1 MKTLAFASRNAKELQ
16 RDVLTSIFGI
26 AFPIVLLVLLSVI
39 NSSIPKEAHMTLFE
53 IKNLTGGIG
62 AFGLVFLSLFSAL
75 LVSKD
80 RCTAFIIRL
89 YASPLKPSGYIL
101 GYTVPLI
108 PMAVLQTLVTSL
120 SALIFGLSFSA
131 NILLAAVVSIVPAFL
146 YISIGLLCG
155 TAFSDKMVGMVGI
168 ICGAVLTNLSAWL
181 SNIWF
186 DISLVGGAFQKIAE
200 FLPFIHCVNALRTAL
215 EGNYSQ
221 IIPELLWV
229 FGYAAVIFACAVL
242 LFNRRMKQDK

>member
-1 MKTLAFASRNAKELQ
+1 M
-16 RDVLTSIFGI
+16 
-26 AFPIVLLVLLSVI
+26 
-39 NSSIPKEAHMTLFE
+39 
-53 IKNLTGGIG
+53 
-62 AFGLVFLSLFSAL
+62 
-75 LVSKD
+75 
-80 RCTAFIIRL
+80 
-89 YASPLKPSGYIL
+89 
-101 GYTVPLI
+101 
-108 PMAVLQTLVTSL
+108 
-120 SALIFGLSFSA
+120 
-131 NILLAAVVSIVPAFL
+131 LAAVVSIVPAFL

-155 TAFSDKMVGMVGI
+155 TAFSDKMVGI

-200 FLPFIHCVNALRTAL
+200 FLPFIHCVNALRAAL

-221 IIPELLWV
+221 IIPELFWV

>member
-39 NSSIPKEAHMTLFE
+39 NSSIPQEAHMTLFE
-53 IKNLTGGIG
+53 IKNLTGGIS

-108 PMAVLQTLVTSL
+108 PMALLQTLVTCMF
-120 SALIFGLSFSA
+120 ALIFGLSFSA
-131 NILLAAVVSIVPAFL
+131 NIFMSLLPIPISVKVTLQSDACVQLSDLQKMPLTVSAKK
-146 YISIGLLCG
+146 
-155 TAFSDKMVGMVGI
+155 TKKD
-168 ICGAVLTNLSAWL
+168 WL
-181 SNIWF
+181 NI
-186 DISLVGGAFQKIAE
+186 
-200 FLPFIHCVNALRTAL
+200 
-215 EGNYSQ
+215 
-221 IIPELLWV
+221 
-229 FGYAAVIFACAVL
+229 
-242 LFNRRMKQDK
+242 

>member
-1 MKTLAFASRNAKELQ
+1 M
-16 RDVLTSIFGI
+16 
-26 AFPIVLLVLLSVI
+26 
-39 NSSIPKEAHMTLFE
+39 
-53 IKNLTGGIG
+53 
-62 AFGLVFLSLFSAL
+62 
-75 LVSKD
+75 
-80 RCTAFIIRL
+80 
-89 YASPLKPSGYIL
+89 
-101 GYTVPLI
+101 
-108 PMAVLQTLVTSL
+108 QTLVTCL
-120 SALIFGLSFSA
+120 FALIFGLSFSA

-155 TAFSDKMVGMVGI
+155 TAFSDKMVGI

-186 DISLVGGAFQKIAE
+186 DISLVGGAFEKIAG
-200 FLPFIHCVNALRTAL
+200 FLPFIHCVNALRATL

>member
-53 IKNLTGGIG
+53 IKNLTGGIS

-108 PMAVLQTLVTSL
+108 PMARCS
-120 SALIFGLSFSA
+120 S
-131 NILLAAVVSIVPAFL
+131 
-146 YISIGLLCG
+146 
-155 TAFSDKMVGMVGI
+155 
-168 ICGAVLTNLSAWL
+168 
-181 SNIWF
+181 
-186 DISLVGGAFQKIAE
+186 E
-200 FLPFIHCVNALRTAL
+200 LP
-215 EGNYSQ
+215 GNYYRGVVPYSRTGR
-221 IIPELLWV
+221 IV
-229 FGYAAVIFACAVL
+229 FLSGFVE
-242 LFNRRMKQDK
+242 QE

>member
-53 IKNLTGGIG
+53 IKNLTGGIS

-108 PMAVLQTLVTSL
+108 PMALLQTLVTCL
-120 SALIFGLSFSA
+120 FALIFGLSFSA
-131 NILLAAVVSIVPAFL
+131 NILLAAVVIIVPAFL

-155 TAFSDKMVGMVGI
+155 TAFSDKMVGI

-200 FLPFIHCVNALRTAL
+200 FLPFIHCVNALRAAL

>member
-53 IKNLTGGIG
+53 IKNLTGGIS

-108 PMAVLQTLVTSL
+108 PMALLQTLVTCL
-120 SALIFGLSFSA
+120 FALIFGLSFSA

-155 TAFSDKMVGMVGI
+155 MAFSDK
-168 ICGAVLTNLSAWL
+168 W
-181 SNIWF
+181 
-186 DISLVGGAFQKIAE
+186 
-200 FLPFIHCVNALRTAL
+200 
-215 EGNYSQ
+215 
-221 IIPELLWV
+221 
-229 FGYAAVIFACAVL
+229 
-242 LFNRRMKQDK
+242 

>member
-53 IKNLTGGIG
+53 IKNLTGGIS

-108 PMAVLQTLVTSL
+108 PMALLQTLVT
-120 SALIFGLSFSA
+120 
-131 NILLAAVVSIVPAFL
+131 
-146 YISIGLLCG
+146 C
-155 TAFSDKMVGMVGI
+155 
-168 ICGAVLTNLSAWL
+168 
-181 SNIWF
+181 
-186 DISLVGGAFQKIAE
+186 
-200 FLPFIHCVNALRTAL
+200 
-215 EGNYSQ
+215 
-221 IIPELLWV
+221 
-229 FGYAAVIFACAVL
+229 
-242 LFNRRMKQDK
+242 